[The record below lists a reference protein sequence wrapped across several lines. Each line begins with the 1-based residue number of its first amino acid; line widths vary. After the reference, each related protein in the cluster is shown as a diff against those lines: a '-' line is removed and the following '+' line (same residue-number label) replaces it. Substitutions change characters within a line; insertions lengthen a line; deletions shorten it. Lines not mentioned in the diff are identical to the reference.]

1 MPFKLIKEQ
10 PLGCSNAIA
19 GHKRR
24 RGINGSD
31 GGLGVSSYL
40 ANPFAFAVTLSGL
53 AAGCDGTD
61 LKVSVCLAED
71 SLLRTT
77 ENRSLLYI
85 FDFFSS
91 AGPKLT
97 HSLAIFVCYKL
108 RDNSVNADL

>member
-10 PLGCSNAIA
+10 PLDCSKAIA

-24 RGINGSD
+24 RGINGS

-40 ANPFAFAVTLSGL
+40 ANPFAFAVTLSGV

-61 LKVSVCLAED
+61 FEVSVCLAED

-108 RDNSVNADL
+108 LDNSVNADL